1 MTFGLAYPSPSLCVG
16 RECLGLGPLGTEHG
30 EARYLGL
37 EAGAVFADV
46 GVGASTLG
54 RRPQAVAAGE
64 AGLDGRGVTPV
75 LAVVEWDAGVPGRE
89 RSETG
94 FRQIERPLV
103 LCPDGGVEQ
112 PPVAQTHLG
121 GHMAEEGHERLEGD
135 SGVHHGRGKRMA
147 QLVRRHVADAGAV
160 SGPVELESQCLLGEA
175 AAVMGELTDRLQ
187 VDLRQRYTSYSK
199 GDKQKI
205 ALIIA
210 LAHQPDLLILDE
222 PTSGLDPIVQQEFY
236 ALVGE
241 ARAAGRTVFLSSHV
255 LSEVE
260 RVCDRAAIIRDGAIA
275 AVEEI
280 GALRDAL
287 HHQVEIRFA
296 GPVPVERFASLA
308 GVSDVSSGGD
318 VLTMRVTG
326 PIGPVVSRAAEF
338 GVVDFISRE
347 PSLEE
352 IFLARYRAA
361 EPEPA
366 GGAK

>member
-1 MTFGLAYPSPSLCVG
+1 MSLAARTDRGSVSRPATPRSRGRFATWIGSGRKLAKGGKVPQDPHNEVAIRTEGLTKFYGAQRGIAELDLAVMRGEVYGFLGPNAAGKTTTIRCLLDLIHPTRGRASIFGLDSHDC
-16 RECLGLGPLGTEHG
+16 
-30 EARYLGL
+30 
-37 EAGAVFADV
+37 
-46 GVGASTLG
+46 
-54 RRPQAVAAGE
+54 AVAIHARVGYVPGE
-64 AGLDGRGVTPV
+64 FSLYGRLTGGQNIEYFAN
-75 LAVVEWDAGVPGRE
+75 LRGGVP
-89 RSETG
+89 
-94 FRQIERPLV
+94 
-103 LCPDGGVEQ
+103 
-112 PPVAQTHLG
+112 
-121 GHMAEEGHERLEGD
+121 
-135 SGVHHGRGKRMA
+135 
-147 QLVRRHVADAGAV
+147 
-160 SGPVELESQCLLGEA
+160 A
-175 AAVMGELTDRLQ
+175 ASIGELTDRLH

-241 ARAAGRTVFLSSHV
+241 ARAAGRTAFLSSHV